1 MVWWHHPNVVS
12 RVIPRSD
19 TTVDVVVVVV
29 AVSDSPNDT
38 ADTAADAD
46 TDTDDDDD
54 EHHYF
59 RYYGHLPPSWSRWPS

>member
-12 RVIPRSD
+12 RVIPRTD
-19 TTVDVVVVVV
+19 TTVDVVVV

-38 ADTAADAD
+38 ADTAADA
-46 TDTDDDDD
+46 DTDDDDD